1 MMRAIDMHT
10 HLPGTTMGS
19 CPRPTADILA
29 MLDKA
34 GIDLAAV
41 FTMDGFFLDDVAAND
56 ALARAAGESGG
67 RLFPFCT
74 VNPRR
79 PGAVDEVRRCVEK
92 LGFRG
97 LKFHPW
103 LQGFSPVGAEMQA
116 IAAEAARLGV
126 PILFHDGT
134 PCYST
139 PLQVAYLADRYP
151 DLTVILGHG
160 GLMDLWVEA
169 LAALRRYPNCHVCLC
184 GSAPPAIFR
193 HLIEQVGPERVML
206 GTDAGFGDDYAA
218 EFRMAQFRA
227 LPLDDAAREAIFWRN
242 AMRMLKLD

>member
-1 MMRAIDMHT
+1 MHT
-10 HLPGTTMGS
+10 HLPGHTLGLS
-19 CPRPTADILA
+19 PRPTAEFLA

-34 GIDLAAV
+34 GVDQAV
-41 FTMDGFFLDDVAAND
+41 VLTLDGFFLDDVAANN
-56 ALARAAGESGG
+56 ALAAQAAEAGG

-79 PGAVDEVRRCVEK
+79 AGAVAEVRRCVEE

-97 LKFHPW
+97 LKFHSW
-103 LQGFSPVGAEMQA
+103 LQGFSPVEADMLPL
-116 IAAEAARLGV
+116 AAEAARLGV

-139 PLQVAYLADRYP
+139 PLQVAYVAEQFPTLQ
-151 DLTVILGHG
+151 VILGHG

-169 LAALRRYPNCHVCLC
+169 IAAAKRYPNCHICLC
-184 GSAPPAIFR
+184 GSTPPAVFAHIIAEVDPAK
-193 HLIEQVGPERVML
+193 LML
-206 GTDAGFGDDYAA
+206 GTDAGFGEDYVA

-227 LPLDDAAREAIFWRN
+227 LPLTDAEREALFWRN
-242 AMRMLKLD
+242 GARLLRLI